1 MSLQTS
7 DFVMNTKTNLLADV
21 ASQKQ
26 IVWLASY
33 PKSGNTWFRSFLTAL
48 LKEKEVDLNQ
58 MATDGIFS
66 GKNYMEN
73 ILDLNSDYL
82 SRQQIEFYQRI
93 AFSHLS
99 ATSKKR
105 LFIKIHDAFTFSEVD
120 GLPLIPE
127 KPTQLGIYLLRNP
140 LDVALSLANHIGK
153 SAEKAIEKYIINPL
167 GNFAPLKNSAN
178 NQFYQPLGTWS
189 MHVESWLGK
198 PSFPVHFIRYEDMK
212 EKPFETFKAA
222 VQAIGLEVS
231 DEQIKFAIEE
241 TQFEKL
247 QKKEQE
253 KGFKEKQNPT
263 SSFFFKGQVGRWKE
277 ELSKE
282 QIEKIREINEP
293 MMQRFGYW

>member
-7 DFVMNTKTNLLADV
+7 DFVMDTETILLTDAT
-21 ASQKQ
+21 SQKQ

-66 GKNYMEN
+66 GKNYIEN

-82 SRQQIEFYQRI
+82 SRQQIETYQRI

-105 LFIKIHDAFTFSEVD
+105 LFIKIHDAFTCSKVD

-127 KPTQLGIYLLRNP
+127 KPTQMAIYLLRNP

-153 SAEKAIEKYIINPL
+153 STEKAIEKYIVNPT
-167 GNFAPLKNSAN
+167 GGFVSLKNSAN
-178 NQFYQPLGTWS
+178 NQFHQPLGTWS
-189 MHVESWLGK
+189 MHVESWLNK
-198 PSFPVHFIRYEDMK
+198 PSFPVHFMRYEDMK

-253 KGFKEKQNPT
+253 KGFKEKQIPT

-277 ELSKE
+277 ELNNE

-293 MMQRFGYW
+293 MMRRFGYW

>member
-1 MSLQTS
+1 MSLQIS
-7 DFVMNTKTNLLADV
+7 DFVMNTETNLLQDATF
-21 ASQKQ
+21 QKQ

-66 GKNYMEN
+66 GKNYVEN
-73 ILDLNSDYL
+73 ILDLNADYL
-82 SRQQIEFYQRI
+82 SRQQIEAYQRI
-93 AFSHLS
+93 AFTHLS
-99 ATSKKR
+99 AKSKKH
-105 LFIKIHDAFTFSEVD
+105 LFIKIHDAFTYSEAD

-127 KPTQLGIYLLRNP
+127 KP
-140 LDVALSLANHIGK
+140 LDVTLSLANHIGK
-153 SAEKAIEKYIINPL
+153 STEKAIEKYIINPAGSFGDL
-167 GNFAPLKNSAN
+167 QNSPN
-178 NQFYQPLGTWS
+178 NQFHQPLNNWS
-189 MHVESWLGK
+189 MHVESWLEN
-198 PSFPVHFIRYEDMK
+198 PHFPVHFIRYEDMK
-212 EKPFETFKAA
+212 AKPFETFKSA
-222 VQAIGLEVS
+222 VQAISLEIS
-231 DEQIKFAIEE
+231 DEQIQFAVEE

-277 ELSKE
+277 ELSHE

-293 MMQRFGYW
+293 MMRRFGYW

>member
-1 MSLQTS
+1 MNLQAI
-7 DFVMNTKTNLLADV
+7 DFVMNTQTNLLTDAT
-21 ASQKQ
+21 SQKQ

-66 GKNYMEN
+66 GKNYIEN

-82 SRQQIEFYQRI
+82 SRQQIESYQRI
-93 AFSHLS
+93 AFIHLS
-99 ATSKKR
+99 AKSKKR
-105 LFIKIHDAFTFSEVD
+105 LFIKIHDAFTRSETD

-127 KPTQLGIYLLRNP
+127 KPTQSAIYIIRNP
-140 LDVALSLANHIGK
+140 LDVVLSLANHIGK
-153 SAEKAIEKYIINPL
+153 SVEKAIERYIINPS
-167 GNFAPLKNSAN
+167 GSFVPLSNSSN
-178 NQFYQPLGTWS
+178 NQFHQPLGTWS
-189 MHVESWLGK
+189 MHVESWLLK
-198 PSFPVHFIRYEDMK
+198 PPFPVHFVRYEDMK

-231 DEQIKFAIEE
+231 DEQIQFAIEE
-241 TQFEKL
+241 TRFEKL

-253 KGFKEKQNPT
+253 KGFKEKQIPT
-263 SSFFFKGQVGRWKE
+263 SNFFYKGQVGRWKE
-277 ELSKE
+277 ELNNE

-293 MMQRFGYW
+293 MMRHFGYW

>member
-7 DFVMNTKTNLLADV
+7 DFVMNTEINLMMDST
-21 ASQKQ
+21 SQKQ

-48 LKEKEVDLNQ
+48 LKDKEVDLNQ

-66 GKNYMEN
+66 GKNYIEN

-82 SRQQIEFYQRI
+82 SRQQIESFQRI
-93 AFSHLS
+93 AFTYLS
-99 ATSKKR
+99 AKSKKQ
-105 LFIKIHDAFTFSEVD
+105 LFIKIHDAFTYSDTD
-120 GLPLIPE
+120 GFPLIPE
-127 KPTQLGIYLLRNP
+127 EPTKLAIYLLRNP

-153 SAEKAIEKYIINPL
+153 STEESIEKYIINPAGSFL
-167 GNFAPLKNSAN
+167 PSQNTAY

-189 MHVESWLGK
+189 MHVQSWLEN
-198 PSFPVHFIRYEDMK
+198 PHFPVHFIRYEDMK
-212 EKPFETFKAA
+212 EKPFETFKEAIT
-222 VQAIGLEVS
+222 AIGLEFN
-231 DEQIKFAIEE
+231 DEQIQFAIEE
-241 TQFEKL
+241 TKFEKL

-277 ELSKE
+277 ELSHE
-282 QIEKIREINEP
+282 QIKKIRAINEP
-293 MMQRFGYW
+293 MMRRFGYW

>member
-7 DFVMNTKTNLLADV
+7 DFVMNMETNLLSDV
-21 ASQKQ
+21 TSQKQ

-48 LKEKEVDLNQ
+48 LKEKEVDLNH

-82 SRQQIEFYQRI
+82 SRQQIEVYQRI
-93 AFSHLS
+93 AFIHLS
-99 ATSKKR
+99 AKSKKR
-105 LFIKIHDAFTFSEVD
+105 LFIKIHDAFTISENDVQ
-120 GLPLIPE
+120 PLIPE
-127 KPTQLGIYLLRNP
+127 NPTQIALYFVRNP
-140 LDVALSLANHIGK
+140 LDVALSLANHIG
-153 SAEKAIEKYIINPL
+153 SPVEKAIEKYIINPK
-167 GNFAPLKNSAN
+167 GGFATIQNTAN
-178 NQFYQPLGTWS
+178 NQFHQPLGTWS
-189 MHVESWLGK
+189 MHVESWLEK
-198 PSFPVHFIRYEDMK
+198 PSFPVHFMRYEDMK
-212 EKPFETFKAA
+212 EKPFETFKTA

-231 DEQIKFAIEE
+231 DERIQFAIEE

-253 KGFKEKQNPT
+253 KGFKEKQIPT

-277 ELSKE
+277 ELSHK
-282 QIEKIREINEP
+282 QIETIREINEP
-293 MMQRFGYW
+293 MMRRFGYW

>member
-7 DFVMNTKTNLLADV
+7 DSLMNMEANLLADV

-66 GKNYMEN
+66 GKNYVEN

-82 SRQQIEFYQRI
+82 RRQQIESYQRI
-93 AFSHLS
+93 AFTHLS

-105 LFIKIHDAFTFSEVD
+105 LFIKIHDAFTHSETD

-127 KPTQLGIYLLRNP
+127 EPTKMAVYLLRNP

-153 SAEKAIEKYIINPL
+153 STDKAIDKYIINPN
-167 GNFAPLKNSAN
+167 GSFVSLKNSAN
-178 NQFYQPLGTWS
+178 NQFHQPLGTWS
-189 MHVESWLGK
+189 MHVESWLEK
-198 PSFPVHFIRYEDMK
+198 PAFPVHFIRYEDMR

-222 VQAIGLEVS
+222 IQAIGLEVS
-231 DEQIKFAIEE
+231 DEPIKFAIEE

-277 ELSKE
+277 ELSNE

-293 MMQRFGYW
+293 MMRRFGYW